1 VSGEANPTEAKRA
14 LLLIDF
20 QRDFLRDDGR
30 MPVDAGQ
37 REPVVAAA
45 NRAAAAARASGD
57 AVIAIGNEFRR
68 GDWGNLFRRFA
79 ALAGSE
85 GARWD
90 ERVAIDGARYFA
102 KWRGSAFC
110 NADLAP
116 CLDELRVMEL
126 ALAGVYAS
134 ACVSA
139 TARDALKRGFR
150 VTVLSDAVADRSDAT
165 RERALA
171 RLARAGATIAE
182 TTAVIARSEATKQ
195 SRR

>member
-1 VSGEANPTEAKRA
+1 MSGEATEAAAKRA

-37 REPVVAAA
+37 RQPVVVAA
-45 NRAAAAARASGD
+45 NRAVAAARARGD

-79 ALAGSE
+79 AVAGSE

-90 ERVAIDGARYFA
+90 ERVAIDGAPYFA

-110 NADLAP
+110 NPDLATY
-116 CLDELRVMEL
+116 LQGLGAEEL

-134 ACVSA
+134 GCVSA
-139 TARDALKRGFR
+139 TARDALGRGYR
-150 VTVLSDAVADRSDAT
+150 VAVLSDAVADRGDAA
-165 RERALA
+165 RARALK
-171 RLARAGATIAE
+171 RLERAGATIAK
-182 TTAVIARSEATKQ
+182 TGADAF
-195 SRR
+195 